1 MLLVDPLAVGTGV
14 TANSLHP
21 GSVNSRLGRHSILL
35 TLLWKTFSF
44 FLKTP
49 REGAQ
54 TSVYCAVA
62 EELESVTGQYFRW
75 AEVLDLLWWGRRM
88 QPRCLW
94 GVGISGV
101 GEVRL

>member
-1 MLLVDPLAVGTGV
+1 MLLVPLAAGTGV

-21 GSVNSRLGRHSILL
+21 GAVYSELVRHSILM
-35 TLLWKTFSF
+35 TLMWKTFSF

-54 TSVYCAVA
+54 TTVYCAVA

-75 AEVLDLLWWGRRM
+75 VKVLDL
-88 QPRCLW
+88 
-94 GVGISGV
+94 VS
-101 GEVRL
+101 